1 MKLLVTGDWH
11 VGARTWGVDRTPEV
25 RAALEVLISFARGWE
40 PEGVVILG
48 DVFDRFRYPGDES
61 AEIVAMAFRAFLDLP
76 CAPQVV
82 FVRGNH
88 DWAGVKIWELLAG
101 ERRLHVVDRI
111 QFLALGD
118 FDLLLVPY
126 LRPHQIPHGES
137 METLLRS
144 VWTRRENHN
153 GLPLCLAHLALSGT
167 VPGLREV
174 TLDPSLLSDMGMASV
189 ICGHIHR
196 HGQVTGPPIPS
207 FYSGPLFP
215 VDFAE
220 EGQKIG
226 AFLVD
231 GGAIR
236 SLPIPS
242 RPLKT
247 LEFIDLEGVLAGL
260 EKALSGLSEE
270 TLVRVS
276 VGHSDLPR
284 SVLLDRF
291 REMKGAHRVVQIKIL
306 QSGEDETAPVRD
318 NLVLDIG
325 SLWRQYVES
334 EEPKGP
340 RRELLME
347 TGIALLAGEDP
358 KVAWQSIRHMVLE
371 GERD

>member
-25 RAALEVLISFARGWE
+25 RGALEVLLSFARDWE

-61 AEIVAMAFRAFLDLP
+61 AEVVATAFRALLDLP
-76 CAPQVV
+76 CAPQVI

-88 DWAGVKIWELLAG
+88 DWAGVKIWELLEG
-101 ERRLHVVDRI
+101 ERRLQVVDRVR
-111 QFLALGD
+111 FLELGD
-118 FDLLLVPY
+118 FDLLLIPY

-137 METLLRS
+137 LETLLRHAWS
-144 VWTRRENHN
+144 RRERK

-174 TLDPSLLSDMGMASV
+174 TLDPQLLADMGVASV
-189 ICGHIHR
+189 VCGHIHR
-196 HGQVTGPPIPS
+196 HGQVPDLPLPS

-220 EGQKIG
+220 EGQEIG
-226 AFLVD
+226 AFLVED
-231 GGAIR
+231 GAIR
-236 SLPIPS
+236 SFSLPS

-247 LEFIDLEGVLAGL
+247 LEFDEPETALIGL
-260 EKALSGLSEE
+260 EKTLSELPGE
-270 TLVRVS
+270 ALVRVC
-276 VGHSDLPR
+276 VERCDLPR

-291 REMKGAHRVVQIKIL
+291 RGLDGGHRVVQVKIL
-306 QSGEDETAPVRD
+306 QSVEDEAASVPED
-318 NLVLDIG
+318 SALDIR
-325 SLWRQYVES
+325 SLWKQYLES
-334 EEPKGP
+334 EEPEGP

-347 TGIALLAGEDP
+347 TGISLLAGEEP
-358 KVAWQSIRHMVLE
+358 LCAWKAIRHRVLE

>member
-25 RAALEVLISFARGWE
+25 RTALEALLDFARDWE

-61 AEIVAMAFRAFLDLP
+61 AEVVATSFRALLDLP
-76 CAPQVV
+76 SKPDVI

-88 DWAGVKIWELLAG
+88 DWAGVKIWELLEG
-101 ERRLHVVDRI
+101 ERRLQVVDGIR
-111 QFLALGD
+111 FLELGD

-137 METLLRS
+137 LETLLRAA
-144 VWTRRENHN
+144 WARRENN

-174 TLDPSLLSDMGMASV
+174 TLDPLLLADMGVASV

-196 HGQVTGPPIPS
+196 HGQVPETPVPA

-226 AFLVD
+226 AFLVED
-231 GGAIR
+231 GAIR
-236 SLPIPS
+236 SLPLPY
-242 RPLKT
+242 RTLKT
-247 LEFIDLEGVLAGL
+247 LEFIEPEEALAGL
-260 EKALSGLSEE
+260 EKILSGLSDE
-270 TLVRVS
+270 TLVRVC
-276 VGHSDLPR
+276 VERCDFPR
-284 SVLLDRF
+284 SVLLDRL
-291 REMKGAHRVVQIKIL
+291 RGLDGGYRVVQVKISRSL
-306 QSGEDETAPVRD
+306 DETVPVQED
-318 NLVLDIG
+318 LLLDIR
-325 SLWRQYVES
+325 SLWMQYVES

-340 RRELLME
+340 RQELLMQ
-347 TGIALLAGEDP
+347 TGISLLAGEEP
-358 KVAWQSIRHMVLE
+358 RLAWEAIRHRVLE